1 MQKTI
6 KKMLAAALAVTLC
19 VTMLPA
25 QAVQAETTVDDTQ
38 LTDEQLKEAYFGE
51 WDFCC
56 TISEEEFTYYTF
68 EDMFNEEEY
77 FEEKWTFT
85 GSEILEGV
93 PMSSSEYEDLNT
105 NGILP
110 KSKIKVLIFESEKYE
125 FRIRQESTN
134 FRPYPFLLL
143 KKPDLFGNNS

>member
-1 MQKTI
+1 MKPI
-6 KKMLAAALAVTLC
+6 FRCFLILLLCGALL
-19 VTMLPA
+19 LPA